1 MADST
6 DSLKLDDY
14 LARLLAALDSGVEGG
29 NSRAPTVDLSA
40 RQGLSPQG
48 GAPSPAAA
56 VMSHEGSLSEVLP
69 GSGAAGASLPTA
81 PAPPLRIGRFE
92 LRRQLGKGGCGIV
105 FLAFDPKLQRE
116 VALKIPRPEMLLSAD
131 ARKRLIREAQAAAE
145 FDHPNLVPVYET
157 GEFGPLCYIATAF
170 CPGQTLGQWLEKQA
184 FPVPVRQAARLVA
197 IVAEAVQHAHDR
209 GVLHRD
215 LKPNNIILQPV
226 REDPLAEEPPV
237 GSCQLRGEYFIPR
250 VVDFGLAKLMER
262 GEPSDTRTW
271 QILGTPKY
279 MAPEQALAK
288 HRDLGPAADVYA
300 LGAILYELLTGC
312 APYDGATDVEVLR
325 QVIDGQLKP
334 PRQIRPD
341 IPRDLEA
348 ICLKAME
355 KNPGRRY
362 RTAIDLAD
370 DLRRFLE
377 GKPTI
382 ARPVNWL
389 GRTARWARRNDQL
402 VALIIVSAIAVVML
416 GVGTWYM
423 GETRRLKND
432 QERAR
437 SDLEQ
442 RARWEQ
448 QRDYAQY
455 LHAAFLSLRSGNR
468 EVAKDYL
475 EAARLI
481 AGYLQEPVDFPYRY
495 LSRLVQLPR
504 QDIPAFAHRVTALA
518 VSADLRYLC
527 WAYPD
532 GTLTLWD
539 VAQSRP
545 VQTWQLPIPDIPD
558 WGKISLHLAFVGPQ
572 SNTLLVCNETAEP
585 PQASV
590 WTLRS
595 DDTLAPLGPLPAVFQ
610 GSWLRCATSPDG
622 RYSCVEQRD
631 GTVQLWDWN
640 DQKVAAQSR
649 WPQSVREMKVRTVPS
664 GCEVAFVTR
673 KGTIGLWDGRS
684 PPRLLPPLETP
695 VTNLSLAW
703 TPEGKIA
710 LGSQTG
716 LWIWQDNRQWEQ
728 QGHAPVQWLFS
739 SPHGLL
745 MQTKPGRFSLHQET
759 KSWEWPVAEHGEI
772 TTATLD
778 ASGRILCTA
787 GEDGF
792 VRLWRIPSDPEELG
806 ALRVSLIQ
814 GLFVSDEA
822 PQGVLLQAQKRFFH
836 VATAQEM
843 PLLAPALPILDAFL
857 TQDGS
862 LRVLLAAGSTIR
874 DEQWSGQQRQLV
886 HQWRL
891 SPPGQ
896 VRWARFSRLS
906 GHLLAGDHLGRL
918 YLWDSTG
925 VPSSTPSII
934 GASGGRTVTKA
945 VMARDAS
952 WIAVRWDR
960 SAIGIWS
967 TTENNWKVSLSI
979 PDVTDFCFVENSGF
993 LATADERGAIR
1004 LWSLESGRE
1013 AVTLLGHIG
1022 AATCI
1027 ALSPDQRTLISGGAN
1042 GEVIF
1047 WDLRA
1052 QREVF
1057 RQRRHDGPVRYIRF
1071 ANQGR
1076 WLITASADQVAL
1088 WQAGE

>member
-29 NSRAPTVDLSA
+29 NSRAPTVDISA
-40 RQGLSPQG
+40 REGLPSQGSVLPQ
-48 GAPSPAAA
+48 AADL
-56 VMSHEGSLSEVLP
+56 VSHEGSLSEVLP
-69 GSGAAGASLPTA
+69 GSETAGTPFPGASG
-81 PAPPLRIGRFE
+81 PPLRVGRFE

-116 VALKIPRPEMLLSAD
+116 VALKIPRPELLLSAE

-157 GEFGPLCYIATAF
+157 GEFGPLFYIATAF

-226 REDPLAEEPPV
+226 RDDPLAEEPPV
-237 GSCQLRGEYFIPR
+237 GSCQLRGEYYIPR

-325 QVIDGQLKP
+325 QVVDGQLNP
-334 PRQIRPD
+334 PRQIRQD

-370 DLRRFLE
+370 DLRRFLD

-389 GRTARWARRNDQL
+389 GRMARWARRNDQL
-402 VALIIVSAIAVVML
+402 VALIIVSTIAVVMI

-437 SDLEQ
+437 SDQEQ
-442 RARWEQ
+442 RARFER
-448 QRDYAQY
+448 QRDYAHY
-455 LHAAFLSLRSGNR
+455 IHAAFLSLRSGNC
-468 EVAKDYL
+468 EQAKNYL
-475 EAARLI
+475 DAARMI
-481 AGYLQEPVDFPYRY
+481 AGYLNESVDFPYRY

-504 QDIPAFAHRVTALA
+504 QDIPIFQNRVTALA

-527 WAYPD
+527 WSYPD
-532 GTLTLWD
+532 DTLTLWD
-539 VAQSRP
+539 IAQVRP
-545 VQTWQLPIPDIPD
+545 VQTWKLVTENVRDSE
-558 WGKISLHLAFVGPQ
+558 KTSLQIAFVGPQ
-572 SNTLLVCNETAEP
+572 SNTLLVWNE
-585 PQASV
+585 ASGSPLASI
-590 WTLRS
+590 WALRS
-595 DDTLAPLGPLPAVFQ
+595 RDTIVPVTNLPAVFQ
-610 GSWLRCATSPDG
+610 GSWVRCATSSDG
-622 RYSCVEQRD
+622 RYSCVEHRD
-631 GTVQLWDWN
+631 GTVRVWDWY
-640 DQKVAAQSR
+640 DQKVVAQTR
-649 WPQSVREMKVRTVPS
+649 WPQEVLRMRVRALPS
-664 GCEVAFVTR
+664 GCEVAFLSR
-673 KGTIGLWDGRS
+673 NGMIGLWDGHS
-684 PPRLLPPLETP
+684 PPRMLPPPE
-695 VTNLSLAW
+695 NSLQIAHIGFA
-703 TPEGKIA
+703 PEGKIA
-710 LGSQTG
+710 VGSHTG
-716 LWIWQDNRQWEQ
+716 LWILEEDGQWKQ
-728 QGHAPVQWLFS
+728 HGTTPARWFFF

-745 MQTKPGRFSLHQET
+745 THVKPGRFSLHQKT
-759 KSWEWPVAEHGEI
+759 KSWEWPVVEHGEI

-778 ASGRILCTA
+778 ANGRMLCTA

-792 VRLWRIPSDPEELG
+792 VRLWRIPSDPQELG
-806 ALRVSLIQ
+806 VLQVPLIQ
-814 GLFVSDEA
+814 GVFVSEEA
-822 PQGVLLQAQKRFFH
+822 PQCVVLHPPQRFSH
-836 VATAQEM
+836 LTNAQEA
-843 PLLAPALPILDAFL
+843 PLPSPSLPILDAFL
-857 TQDGS
+857 TQGGS
-862 LRVLLAAGSTIR
+862 LRVLLADGSTIR
-874 DEQWSGQQRQLV
+874 DEQWTGQKRQLV
-886 HQWRL
+886 HQWHL
-891 SPPGQ
+891 SPTASVQ
-896 VRWARFSRLS
+896 WARFFKPS
-906 GHLLAGDHLGRL
+906 GYLLATDHKGRL
-918 YLWDSTG
+918 YLWNAGD
-925 VPSSTPSII
+925 VQSSMPSII
-934 GASGGRTVTKA
+934 GASSGKSVTEA
-945 VMARDAS
+945 MMARDAS
-952 WIAVRWDR
+952 LIAVRWDR
-960 SAIGIWS
+960 STLGIWS
-967 TTENNWKVSLSI
+967 VTENSWKLSLTI
-979 PDVTDFCFVENSGF
+979 PDVIDFCFVENSGF
-993 LATADERGAIR
+993 LATAGERGAIR

-1013 AVTLLGHIG
+1013 AAAFLGHIG
-1022 AATCI
+1022 AATCM

-1076 WLITASADQVAL
+1076 WLITASADQIAL
-1088 WQAGE
+1088 WQTDE

>member
-40 RQGLSPQG
+40 RQGWPSQG
-48 GAPSPAAA
+48 GVQAEAAA
-56 VMSHEGSLSEVLP
+56 AMSHEGSLSEVLP
-69 GSGAAGASLPTA
+69 GPGSAGGSLPLA
-81 PAPPLRIGRFE
+81 PGSPLRIGRFE

-237 GSCQLRGEYFIPR
+237 GSCQLRGEYYIPR

-262 GEPSDTRTW
+262 SEPSDTRTW

-325 QVIDGQLKP
+325 QVVDGQLNP
-334 PRQIRPD
+334 PRQIRRD

-370 DLRRFLE
+370 DLRRFLD

-389 GRTARWARRNDQL
+389 GRAARWARRNDQL
-402 VALIIVSAIAVVML
+402 VALIIVSVIAVVML

-437 SDLEQ
+437 SDQEL
-442 RARWEQ
+442 RARWER

-468 EVAKDYL
+468 EEAKDYL

-481 AGYLQEPVDFPYRY
+481 AGYLNEPLDFPYHY
-495 LSRLVQLPR
+495 LHRLVQLPR
-504 QDIPAFAHRVTALA
+504 LDIPAFENRVTALA

-539 VAQSRP
+539 MAQSRP
-545 VQTWQLPIPDIPD
+545 VQTWKHPTPNMQHA
-558 WGKISLHLAFVGPQ
+558 GQTALHIAFVGPQ
-572 SNTLLVCNETAEP
+572 STTLLVCNEALEAP
-585 PQASV
+585 PISV

-595 DDTLAPLGPLPAVFQ
+595 DDTVAPLANLPPVFQ
-610 GSWLRCATSPDG
+610 GSWFRCTTSSDG
-622 RYSCVEQRD
+622 RYSCVEHQD
-631 GTVQLWDWN
+631 GTVLLWDWYE
-640 DQKVAAQSR
+640 QKVAAQTR
-649 WPQSVREMKVRTVPS
+649 WPQSARGMNVCTLPS
-664 GCEVAFVTR
+664 GCEVAFITR
-673 KGTIGLWDGRS
+673 DGAIGLWDGRS
-684 PPRLLPPLETP
+684 PPRMLPPLENSSHIT
-695 VTNLSLAW
+695 SLAF
-703 TPEGKIA
+703 TAEGKIA
-710 LGSQTG
+710 VGSNTG
-716 LWIWQDNRQWEQ
+716 LWILEEGKRWKQHRNT
-728 QGHAPVQWLFS
+728 PVRWVFS

-745 MQTKPGRFSLHQET
+745 TYAKSGRFSLEQET
-759 KSWEWPVAEHGEI
+759 RFWEWPVAEHGEI
-772 TTATLD
+772 TTAALD
-778 ASGRILCTA
+778 ARGRMLGTA

-792 VRLWRIPSDPEELG
+792 VRLWRIPGDPQKLG
-806 ALRVSLIQ
+806 VLHVPLLQRV
-814 GLFVSDEA
+814 FVSEESPHAVWLD
-822 PQGVLLQAQKRFFH
+822 AQKRL
-836 VATAQEM
+836 VPLAGAQHASL
-843 PLLAPALPILDAFL
+843 PSPALPILDAFL
-857 TQDGS
+857 TRDGS
-862 LRVLLAAGSTIR
+862 LRVFLADGSTIR
-874 DEQWSGQQRQLV
+874 DEQWVGQQRQLV
-886 HQWRL
+886 HHWHL
-891 SPPGQ
+891 PPAAQ
-896 VRWARFSRLS
+896 VRWAKFSRPS
-906 GHLLAGDHLGRL
+906 GHLLAADHLGRL
-918 YLWDSTG
+918 YLWNAADIPSTA
-925 VPSSTPSII
+925 PSII
-934 GASGGRTVTKA
+934 ETSSGKA
-945 VMARDAS
+945 VAEAVLARDAS
-952 WIAVRWDR
+952 LLAVRWDR
-960 SAIGIWS
+960 STISIWS
-967 TTENNWKVSLSI
+967 VAESSWKLSLSV

-993 LATADERGAIR
+993 LATAGERGAIR

-1013 AVTLLGHIG
+1013 AATFLGHIG
-1022 AATCI
+1022 AATCL

-1057 RQRRHDGPVRYIRF
+1057 RQRRHDGPVRHIRF

-1088 WQAGE
+1088 WQTGE